1 MGARASHLAGGLMRT
16 GSGVQS
22 VQAVFLLLLVLVA
35 VFAGLARRLKIAY
48 PILLV
53 VAGLVLSFLPGM
65 PRIGLD
71 PNLVFLVFLPPLL
84 YSAAWTLSWR
94 EFQRNFVSIAMLAVG
109 LVFFTIM
116 GLALSAGWLLP
127 GFDWRSAVLLG
138 AVVAATDAIAATSIA
153 RRVGLPQRIVDIL
166 EAESLVNDGT
176 GLLALQFGLLM
187 LMTGRTPSVIEG
199 IGRLVFLTGGG
210 VLIGLAIG
218 AAVAWFERLV
228 DDGPIEIVI
237 SILVPYATFLMG
249 DRAHVSGVIAVIAC
263 SMYMSRKSS
272 GYMSPQVRLQ
282 ATAVWDALTFVL
294 NGIVFVLIGLQLP
307 YVMGQISGMSR
318 VVLLEYGV
326 GFSAVMI
333 AVRMVWVY
341 GETYIAYAVQRWVQK
356 VEVEEPE
363 PRRLFVIGWGGMRGV
378 LSLAAAVSLPY
389 VLPDGRT
396 FLQRS
401 MIIYLA
407 FCLIVATLVVQ
418 GLTLPWLIRRLGLSD
433 PVRMK
438 DEEQDARRVLL
449 REALVHL
456 DRKRSKNRDQS
467 AMFGELIAGYQQQ
480 LDAMPAEREAR
491 VQGLV
496 DQARRSAAILEV
508 LQAERVA
515 LIRLWDEGRID
526 DEVLRT
532 LQRELDL
539 EESRVH
545 TGSIVVH

>member
-1 MGARASHLAGGLMRT
+1 MCLVGRLMVSGAGIQA
-16 GSGVQS
+16 
-22 VQAVFLLLLVLVA
+22 VQAVFLLLLVFVA
-35 VFAGLARRLKIAY
+35 MFAGLARRLKVPY

-53 VAGLVLSFLPGM
+53 IAGLLLSFLPGM
-65 PRIGLD
+65 PRVGLD
-71 PNLVFLVFLPPLL
+71 PDLVFLVFLPPLL

-109 LVFFTIM
+109 LVLFTVV
-116 GLALSAGWLLP
+116 GLALAAGSLLP
-127 GFDWRSAVLLG
+127 GFDWKAAVLLG

-176 GLLALQFGLLM
+176 GLLALQFGLL
-187 LMTGRTPSVIEG
+187 LLVTGHTPSLVEG
-199 IGRLVFLTGGG
+199 VGRLVFLTGGG
-210 VLIGLAIG
+210 VIIGLAIG
-218 AAVAWFERLV
+218 AVVAWFEKWV

-237 SILVPYATFLMG
+237 SILVPYVAYLMG

-263 SMYMSRKSS
+263 SMYMSRKSPE
-272 GYMSPQVRLQ
+272 YMSPQVRLQ

-307 YVMGQISGMSR
+307 YVMGQIGGMSR

-333 AVRMVWVY
+333 VVRMAWVY
-341 GETYIAYAVQRWVQK
+341 GETYAVYAVRRWARK
-356 VEVEEPE
+356 AGVEKPE

-389 VLPDGRT
+389 ALPDGRM
-396 FLQRS
+396 FPQRS
-401 MIIYLA
+401 MIIFLA

-418 GLTLPWLIRRLGLSD
+418 GLTLPWLIRRLGLSESGG
-433 PVRMK
+433 MNG
-438 DEEQDARRVLL
+438 EEQEARRVLL

-456 DRKRSKNRDQS
+456 DRKRSKNRGQS
-467 AMFGELIAGYQQQ
+467 AMFGELIASYQQR
-480 LDAMPAEREAR
+480 LDAMPVEREER
-491 VQGLV
+491 VRGLV
-496 DQARRSAAILEV
+496 DQARRSDVILAV
-508 LQAERVA
+508 LQAQREA
-515 LIRLWDEGRID
+515 LIRLRDEGQID

-545 TGSIVVH
+545 TGSVVVH

>member
-1 MGARASHLAGGLMRT
+1 M
-16 GSGVQS
+16 
-22 VQAVFLLLLVLVA
+22 
-35 VFAGLARRLKIAY
+35 
-48 PILLV
+48 
-53 VAGLVLSFLPGM
+53 
-65 PRIGLD
+65 
-71 PNLVFLVFLPPLL
+71 
-84 YSAAWTLSWR
+84 
-94 EFQRNFVSIAMLAVG
+94 
-109 LVFFTIM
+109 
-116 GLALSAGWLLP
+116 
-127 GFDWRSAVLLG
+127 LLG

-187 LMTGRTPSVIEG
+187 LVTGRTPSVVEG
-199 IGRLVFLTGGG
+199 VGRLVFLTGGG

-218 AAVAWFERLV
+218 ALVSWFERWV

-237 SILVPYATFLMG
+237 SILVPYATYTIG

-263 SMYMSRKSS
+263 SMYMSRRSPE
-272 GYMSPQVRLQ
+272 YMSPQVRLQ

-307 YVMGQISGMSR
+307 YVMSQISGMSR

-333 AVRMVWVY
+333 AVRIAWVY
-341 GETYIAYAVQRWVQK
+341 GETYIAYAVRRWVQK
-356 VEVEEPE
+356 VEAEEPE

-389 VLPDGRT
+389 ALPDGRM
-396 FLQRS
+396 FPQRS

-418 GLTLPWLIRRLGLSD
+418 GLTLPWLIRLLGLSE

-467 AMFGELIAGYQQQ
+467 AMLGELIASYQQRM
-480 LDAMPAEREAR
+480 DAMPAEREER

-496 DQARRSAAILEV
+496 DQARRNDAILAV
-508 LQAERVA
+508 LQAEREA
-515 LIRLWDEGRID
+515 LIRLRDEGQID

-545 TGSIVVH
+545 TGRLCCTRIDSRLLNLI